1 MAKLD
6 FMKVPKSLFD
16 VDDFDTLSVKD
27 YQCLILTY
35 VYILL
40 NESCYDD
47 VSNISVGDLLLYYG
61 VKLVKDKPKFYYD
74 VIKSLRFFASN
85 NHIQLIGQTLLDEEP
100 PYKNNIRMKLDPKF
114 FHPDRYFFNI
124 YTDELKALNEIS
136 DENNLK
142 KDLVF
147 TLYFYI
153 RNVINSSNKNIFFCN
168 TDTILKNIGFTK
180 TQIESA
186 MKCFVNETNS
196 YTSLLIK
203 VKNKSSISYKENESF
218 MRKDGHNIIIERK
231 F

>member
-1 MAKLD
+1 MTKLD
-6 FMKVPKSLFD
+6 FMKVPKTLFD

-27 YQCLILTY
+27 YKCLVLIY

-40 NESCYDD
+40 NESCYEDI
-47 VSNISVGDLLLYYG
+47 SNISIGDLLLYYG
-61 VKLVKDKPKFYYD
+61 IKPMKDKPKFYYD
-74 VIKSLRFFASN
+74 VINSLRFFAAN
-85 NHIQLIGQTLLDEEP
+85 NYINIVGQTSLDEEP

-114 FHPDRYFFNI
+114 FHPDKYFFNI
-124 YTDELKALNEIS
+124 YVDEIKALNEMCT
-136 DENNLK
+136 ENNYK

-153 RNVINSSNKNIFFCN
+153 RNIINSSSKNMFFCN
-168 TDTILKNIGFTK
+168 TETILENIGFTK

-186 MKCFVNETNS
+186 MKSFINETNS

-203 VKNKSSISYKENESF
+203 VKNKSSVSYKCNESF
-218 MRKDGHNIIIERK
+218 MRKDGHNIPIERK

>member
-16 VDDFDTLSVKD
+16 IDELDLLPIRDLPNIIITYIHICMCEGSFDYT
-27 YQCLILTY
+27 
-35 VYILL
+35 
-40 NESCYDD
+40 
-47 VSNISVGDLLLYYG
+47 SNISIGDVLLHYGSIPLKNKPKSYYG
-61 VKLVKDKPKFYYD
+61 VLE
-74 VIKSLRFFASN
+74 SLRFLDAA
-85 NHIQLIGQTLLDEEP
+85 NHIKIIGQTSINKEP
-100 PYKNNIRMKLDPKF
+100 QYKDIIRMKLDPKF

-168 TDTILKNIGFTK
+168 TDTVLKNIGFTK